1 MQPTPVFLPGESH
14 GQRSL
19 AGYSQWGHR
28 VGHDLATKQQQIFC
42 FLIWEL
48 IVQVFNVIVTEQYIY
63 YMCIFIH
70 MFSIKMFLN
79 EKEIYRTAIRE
90 CVCTQTLQ
98 SCLTFVTPWMVARQ
112 TPLSLGFSKQEY
124 WSGLPFPPPGYF
136 PDPGIEP
143 MSPVSPAL
151 QVGSLPSEPVGKPSY
166 RKCVS

>member
-63 YMCIFIH
+63 YMCIFIR

-79 EKEIYRTAIRE
+79 EKYTE
-90 CVCTQTLQ
+90 QL
-98 SCLTFVTPWMVARQ
+98 
-112 TPLSLGFSKQEY
+112 
-124 WSGLPFPPPGYF
+124 
-136 PDPGIEP
+136 
-143 MSPVSPAL
+143 
-151 QVGSLPSEPVGKPSY
+151 
-166 RKCVS
+166 